1 MAELH
6 RRRCSST
13 CHLLATVVVVVHLCC
28 SHTTRTQGLENP
40 IATVPSSVSRWLIRP
55 PMRNFTFT
63 DGSQVR
69 PILLRQN
76 RAGLGV
82 SYACGFYCR
91 GDCASFIFA
100 IYIIHSNSAGE
111 IVLPASGFPQVV
123 WAANKARPV
132 TENAT
137 LELASDGDLVLTD
150 AYGTRVWSSG
160 TSGKSVAGMNITESG
175 NLVLFGGV
183 NNQTIWDSFSSPTD
197 SLVPGQK
204 LQVGQALTANDST
217 ANSIDGLYFLFANS
231 TGLIAFVGSNPPE
244 RYASYTPPTSAQ
256 GTTIGFFEFRNGSL
270 FTNTSDQY
278 LPPSQYLRLES
289 DGSLVVYEW
298 RSEGWVAGRDL
309 LNDRGTS
316 CFYPTVCGRYA
327 ICSGNNQCSC
337 PQWDAGGN
345 DFFLPI
351 DDRNLGSGC
360 REVTPLS
367 CEAPQNHSVLR
378 LNDVSYFTYDQKPA
392 DISDIDP
399 VECSAACSRNCS
411 CRAAFFRYGTNASAG
426 SCFLTSEVLSLKN
439 HQPEVAHYNS
449 TAFIKVQIP
458 TDEGVSWVAIG
469 VISVGC
475 FIGLR
480 LLLVV
485 SFCAFVMR
493 KTAAALKR
501 EKERMAG
508 EDEEADD
515 DLEHIS
521 GMPRKFSLEELRA
534 VTNAFSERV
543 GRGGFGSVYAGRV
556 DGNPVAVKH
565 LDGVGQGRKEFLAE
579 VQTIGKIHHFN
590 LVKLVGYCAERS
602 SKLLVYEFM
611 PNSSLDRWIFDSDQ
625 RRASLCWESRRK
637 IVLGIAKALAYLH
650 QECAQRIVHLDIK
663 PQNILLDERFEAKV
677 SDFGMAK
684 LIDRDQTHVETMMRG
699 TIGYLAPEWL
709 SSMITEMADVY
720 SFGVVVLEVVTG
732 RKNLDRS
739 LPEEDALL
747 VEVTRRKAQN
757 GDLRDLIDKSI
768 EITGEGHAEEATR
781 MVQLAMWCLQHDHR
795 RRPSMSTV
803 VKVLEGAV
811 AVETDLEDGSW
822 GSAGI
827 DFSGIEASGSASSMV
842 SMMSR
847 TR

>member
-1 MAELH
+1 MEELH
-6 RRRCSST
+6 RRRCSPACPLPAT
-13 CHLLATVVVVVHLCC
+13 AILFHLLC
-28 SHTTRTQGLENP
+28 SFVRTAQAQVLDNPTAAVPTRWPITT
-40 IATVPSSVSRWLIRP
+40 
-55 PMRNFTFT
+55 PMRNFTFN

-69 PILLRQN
+69 PILLRRN
-76 RAGLGV
+76 RQGFGIT
-82 SYACGFYCR
+82 YACGFYCR
-91 GDCASFIFA
+91 GDCASFLFA
-100 IYIIHSNSAGE
+100 IYIVHSNSGGG

-123 WAANKARPV
+123 WAANRARPV
-132 TENAT
+132 TQNAT

-150 AYGTRVWSSG
+150 ANGTKVWSSG

-204 LQVGQALTANDST
+204 LQVGQALTANDSA
-217 ANSIDGLYFLFANS
+217 ANFTEGLYFLFANS

-426 SCFLTSEVLSLKN
+426 NCFLTSEVLSLKN

-458 TDEGVSWVAIG
+458 VTNVSLTMGNGTTANKG
-469 VISVGC
+469 VI
-475 FIGLR
+475 IGATLGAASA
-480 LLLVV
+480 LLVV
-485 SFCAFVMR
+485 VGCGIFIAR
-493 KTAAALKR
+493 NRAAASR
-501 EKERMAG
+501 DPE
-508 EDEEADD
+508 EEADD
-515 DLEHIS
+515 DLEHVS
-521 GMPRKFSLEELRA
+521 GMPRRFSLEELQA
-534 VTNAFSERV
+534 ATEGFSKKL
-543 GRGGFGSVYAGRV
+543 GQGGFGSVFEGKM
-556 DGNPVAVKH
+556 DGQMVAVKR
-565 LDGVGQGRKEFLAE
+565 LDGVAEGRKQFMAE

-590 LVKLVGYCAERS
+590 LVKLVGYCAEKS

-611 PNSSLDRWIFDSDQ
+611 PNSSLDRWIFPKD
-625 RRASLCWESRRK
+625 RKESALDWQKRRK
-637 IVLGIAKALAYLH
+637 IVLGIARALTYLH
-650 QECAQRIVHLDIK
+650 EECAQKIAHLDIK

-677 SDFGMAK
+677 SDFGLAK
-684 LIDRDQTHVETMMRG
+684 LIDRDKTQVETRMRG
-699 TIGYLAPEWL
+699 TVGYLAPEWL

-732 RKNLDRS
+732 RKNLDRD
-739 LPEEDALL
+739 EEEGAGG
-747 VEVTRRKAQN
+747 E
-757 GDLRDLIDKSI
+757 LRDLIDRSL
-768 EITGEGHAEEATR
+768 EGLEDTIEEATR
-781 MVQLAMWCLQHDHR
+781 MLQLGLWCLQHDHK

-811 AVETDLEDGSW
+811 AVETELEDGSW
-822 GSAGI
+822 SSPAI
-827 DFSGIEASGSASSMV
+827 YLSSNEASGSAPLLASVLSGP
-842 SMMSR
+842 R
-847 TR
+847 